1 LLLWGAI
8 LFLPFSSLVRAEALL
23 QIFNVSYTD
32 LTQKMPEL
40 AEAGYTSLWLPP
52 PTKGSGGLSVGYD
65 LWDPFDLGSK
75 NQRDS
80 ISTRY
85 GTEAE
90 LLQLMEVAH
99 RFGLRVYFDNIM
111 NHRAFDV
118 PGYNENTS
126 IETYPGMVPEDFHLR
141 KTEDGFYRK
150 WDNTRDWNS
159 AWQVQNL
166 GLADLIDI
174 AHETPNANFG
184 TTEGSTHPKL
194 SFIRDLARP
203 EQYDKDKNGNTAY
216 FGVLIDQARAELLA
230 GGTSNPT
237 ADQCKIKA
245 QEYLNLLANKAAFT
259 EDVGDYLIRAV
270 RYKMDRLKADGL
282 RLDAVKHVPD
292 YFFGQRSGADKDA
305 SNDGYLGGIQSQFN
319 RTRGFT
325 DANHRDSVFDEKR
338 PRDDAMVFGE
348 HLGQPPGY
356 GGYWDAGMRLVD
368 NDLRSKLNNTLGYPG
383 SEVTGL
389 GKSGAGG
396 FTSSLGVTHA
406 NSHDSDYAAQK
417 EWQHAFY
424 MTREGMGLI
433 YSDGYNQ
440 AETLGESGGAF
451 PRHANTKYLGQF
463 SDPRIPNI
471 LKLHNDFARGLQSSL
486 WGDLE
491 KEYDYV
497 AFERRDNRNPDG
509 STRSGNASDEITMVM
524 MMNDNTA
531 QGQMRGITTSF
542 PGNAYLYQYAEG
554 PNGSNMSGFY
564 KSASE
569 LNTVIV
575 PPGGYFLFSYRT
587 PEVST
592 LWPSAAITLYQNGS
606 EVPRITV
613 ARKDGRDGDASF
625 NPEGLTNRGYP
636 AGTSPVP
643 YTYQTTVPVVKAGQ
657 PFTIIAQA
665 DGSAQNILVKLD
677 GGVDLNGTG
686 LGSDPAKRDN
696 PPGLRTDTFLG
707 YEQPTFVDRQHP
719 EKFAAEDTTRC
730 QTGSP
735 GAETYSKIIGST
747 TTINN
752 GPINANVPENNE
764 SDNTALWVQHSPGA
778 DVGGVT
784 TPPKQLDESGA
795 DIVIWAKSNSVGGG
809 FKAFVYYT
817 LDGSFPEG
825 AGGIG
830 RGTTRVAELGF
841 KHNQITDDWWGS
853 VNIPK
858 PPVGTTFSYKIGFF
872 KNEDA
877 DGAPSWW
884 PGSESAVTYKKKM
897 LTTFRVADFNPA
909 TVQHFPHNDYARTP
923 TLGQSYENWPFAMQT
938 GLSEGFHVL
947 RARAFLKRDGQAP
960 LYNTFT
966 QTFYYDAETP
976 QGDLAFPTNNGD
988 TVGGSS
994 YEMVVRT
1001 DTTVQE
1007 VWYSISDS
1015 DNENDDTTTR
1025 MQNGNGAGFEPFVDA
1040 NADKVWNTGETFTDL
1055 NGNGI
1060 YDTTLNPTWAKATE
1074 VTPSPSVTSSQPR
1087 EWRFTYNNIPL
1098 TGAGTIKIR
1107 LLEASSSRN
1116 FTLDPTVAHVREITR
1131 EVLTRGKAQRLIIAF
1146 PTNDGDSVDDNYSMQ
1161 IYFPKSLSDISI
1173 SESQM
1178 IARFTFLAQGNAQLR
1193 TGWSIDYGNFGPG
1206 DAFHQLSIPLPN
1218 LYNSS
1223 VNLQEFRVIYK
1234 DPADLE
1240 TSENWLTSSRFV
1252 NVRPSNK
1259 PFIRITRPTEVGS
1272 DGKPTEII
1280 LPNLGGP
1287 EPFVD
1292 TNDNSVWDN
1301 GEAFTDKNG
1310 NKVWDG
1316 PDQLDY
1322 VVQVETSTGVSSAP
1336 TLTGITVSSPTAV
1349 VNGNI
1354 KTWSYTWSITAPGN
1368 YTLEAEALLLIGTTP
1383 TKTSGTARVIL
1394 RQVVDPS
1401 GLDDKDDDHDGLV
1414 NIDET
1419 NRKAL
1424 PTGNPETWENG
1435 DVHIYYATGKSLPTS
1450 PDSDG
1455 DGLPD
1460 GLELGWRTAGT
1471 NTDTTIDTNGDG
1483 FKNFIGDMDPPL
1495 YAVVDNYPEIPGVGS
1510 QSIGD
1515 NRTRQAAGSLTDP
1528 ANPDTDGDGL
1538 LDGVEDTNRN
1548 GWSDGDGKSLPL
1560 DATIAQYLTAR
1571 PEIGDWPNNIV
1582 DFWERNLWQETS
1594 ATKSDSDD
1602 DGLTDGYGEDK
1613 NLNGRTDLFLKDSDG
1628 STKLLLLNLDV
1639 DTELAVAGSAFRT
1652 GGATSRA
1659 INYVT
1664 LLAAYSTTVTGGSA
1678 QTDGWPKLL
1687 ITETDPQQGDTDGD
1701 GLPDG
1706 WEVNNGLDPLDN
1718 GIYNFATGTLGDPKS
1733 GAAGDPDTDLISNA
1747 DELSAGTHPNQPN
1760 SSGGVGPGE
1769 GTIRIG
1775 EFTDWTH
1782 QDLLALDEYNEG
1794 GSQGAD
1800 VYRTNTSDNSRDIVA
1815 FSFRDGGA
1823 TDGKLY
1829 FRVDLMDL
1837 APNAWQGE
1845 VDAYIVI
1852 DTGNPAVGE
1861 RAIPNEVDIA
1871 TDMRWEVVV
1880 AAYGQDLGAIFV
1892 DTNRSNNSTGQYEDP
1907 LGFGVVSRAFG
1918 SGQNRI
1924 AWSSRY
1930 DAVEISVDRQNLIDA
1945 GWGGNPET
1953 LNFQVFTTRPNTI
1966 GSGTGDLSGRNDI
1979 RDTISDDWVASD
1991 YSKDQDNIRLNGKL
2005 SSYFGRSSANDRNKS
2020 SKVMLLAHGN
2030 QAIQPAGSTQALLHD
2045 QAASN
2050 PAGYHRLLA
2059 THENYDAP
2067 LTLHVTPTLAS
2078 ALEWAKSSDSR
2089 TDGPVFNQRIRT
2101 GINQGWINL
2110 LGSTFSDHML
2120 KYFTFDF
2127 NQSNKALADRFLDT
2141 IYGGGLPTAS
2151 REIFWAPERV
2161 LDSSTLSQIDSM
2173 GYQYIFA
2180 DQMRHFV
2187 KWFGRPSALGTDG
2200 FRINQVGNVK
2210 IFPIHDFTSEYLDQ
2224 TLDEG
2229 SSLPVRQLLS
2239 RRSRSNTQDQVVVL
2253 YRDLNDF
2260 SSSTRATSYD
2270 ANIRWLASRP
2280 WIRVVTAGQIA
2291 NGQIS
2296 HLKNGS
2302 LTNTWGT
2309 VIRTNTS
2316 LTTVAKDWVD
2326 HASGENYD
2334 NWYQGGNNRP
2344 GLATQ
2349 KFGTSTD
2356 FGRVDSP
2363 GTLAGDAWSAAQTV
2377 VASTQP
2383 SLRTVADSVLHG
2395 SMFLTA
2401 FHTTSNNDLSTFS
2414 TGEYIA
2420 PDSGVGQAL
2429 APFAR
2434 HSQSQARY
2442 AKLYERVNTW
2452 ALEADET
2459 TLGSEAADVDL
2470 DGANEYLLF
2479 NSRLFGVFE
2488 TKGGRLTAAWMR
2500 NPTSGKV
2507 WQVAGNFAAYSNTD
2521 TEDEGSDNA
2530 TAYRTSGFKDWWLRS
2545 TGGSDRHSV
2554 NSNYQTQATEI
2565 GKGWRFSNQND
2576 VTKTITLAS
2585 ANAKAFTAE
2594 YQLSS
2599 LNKAYIRF
2607 GLSPN
2612 LEDLLLRGQAG
2623 LESEIVS
2630 SDKRRVSV
2638 KNTSGS
2644 EVVRAFV
2651 EVSAS
2656 AVINDT
2662 ASDLI
2667 VPGTTLLRRNQ
2678 AQTHQVEVELN
2689 GSSTTHVI
2697 TFGFDDGVDT
2707 PNPDSDADNLLDS
2720 WETSNFGN
2728 LNQNASGD
2736 PDGDGVGNL
2745 LEMKL
2750 GSNPNS
2756 SASTGLPTPSVSS
2769 LTSTGFTITF
2779 DTVSG
2784 LNYQVVGTENLAET
2798 SWPNIGSSIPG
2809 DGTQKWVTD
2818 PLTNAPSSKFYKV
2831 QISSP

>member
-1 LLLWGAI
+1 MKFCNSKTCRGLLLLGAL
-8 LFLPFSSLVRAEALL
+8 LFSPLSSPVRGEALL
-23 QIFNVSYTD
+23 QLFNVSYVE
-32 LTQKMPEL
+32 LIQKMPEL

-75 NQRDS
+75 DQRNS
-80 ISTRY
+80 VRTRY
-85 GTEAE
+85 GTETE
-90 LLQLMEVAH
+90 LLEMMEVAH
-99 RFGLRVYFDNIM
+99 RFGIRVYFDNIM

-118 PGYNENTS
+118 PGYNENTP
-126 IETYPGMVPEDFHLR
+126 IDTYPGMVPEDFHLR

-150 WDNTRDWNS
+150 WDNCRDWGS

-166 GLADLIDI
+166 GLSDLIDI
-174 AHETPNANFG
+174 AHETPNANHG
-184 TTEGSTHPKL
+184 TSEGSTHPKL

-203 EQYDKDKNGNTAY
+203 EQYDKDKDGNEAY
-216 FGVLIDQARAELLA
+216 FGVLIDQARAEL
-230 GGTSNPT
+230 GTSASSAQLT
-237 ADQCKIKA
+237 AKA
-245 QEYLNLLANKAAFT
+245 QEYINARKEAFT
-259 EDVGDYLIRAV
+259 EDVGAYLIRAA
-270 RYKMDRLKADGL
+270 RWLMDRTKADGL

-292 YFFGQRSGADKDA
+292 YFFGQQSGANKDS
-305 SNDGYLGGIQSQFN
+305 SNAGYLGGIQSQFN
-319 RTRGFT
+319 RTRGFSDT
-325 DANHRDSVFDEKR
+325 NHRDSVFDEKR
-338 PRDDAMVFGE
+338 PRDDAMLFGE

-368 NDLRSKLNNTLGYPG
+368 NDLRSKLNGVLGNP
-383 SEVTGL
+383 SAGL
-389 GKSGAGG
+389 QGLDAPGAGG
-396 FTSSLGVTHA
+396 FATNLGVTHA

-417 EWQHAFY
+417 EWQHAYY

-433 YSDGYNQ
+433 YSDGYNK

-451 PRHANTKYLGQF
+451 PRHANTQYLGQF
-463 SDPRIPNI
+463 GDPRIPNI
-471 LKLHNDFARGLQSSL
+471 LKIHNDFARGLQQGR
-486 WGDLE
+486 WADGDYL
-491 KEYDYV
+491 
-497 AFERRDNRNPDG
+497 AFERRDNVRPDG
-509 STRSGNASDEITMVM
+509 SVRTTGGSAGEEITMVV

-531 QGQMRGITTSF
+531 SGQARSF
-542 PGNAYLYQYAEG
+542 SHSFGPGAYLHQYARG
-554 PNGSNMSGFY
+554 PGMVGFETYASNLPSI
-564 KSASE
+564 
-569 LNTVIV
+569 IV
-575 PPGGYFLFSYRT
+575 PPGGYFVFGWRT
-587 PEVST
+587 PELSN
-592 LWPSAAITLYQNGS
+592 LWPTAAITLYQNGS

-613 ARKDGRDGDASF
+613 TRKDGRDGDASF
-625 NPEGLTNRGYP
+625 NPDGLPNRGYP
-636 AGTSPVP
+636 AGTTPVP

-657 PFTIIAQA
+657 PFTILARA
-665 DGSAQNILVKLD
+665 DGSAEKMWVKLD

-686 LGSDPAKRDN
+686 DSRDSTGKRDF
-696 PPGLRTDTFLG
+696 PPGYFTDIYLG
-707 YEQPTFVDRQHP
+707 YEQPFTTERQYP
-719 EKFAAEDTTRC
+719 EKFAAVLTSRC
-730 QTGSP
+730 QIGSL
-735 GAETYSKIIGST
+735 GAETYTKTIGGVLFSMDGPT
-747 TTINN
+747 DANN
-752 GPINANVPENNE
+752 YGNENGNQA
-764 SDNTALWVQHSPGA
+764 SWVYHDPNNT
-778 DVGGVT
+778 VGGPNGTAGVGA
-784 TPPKQLDESGA
+784 KQFDDSGSE
-795 DIVIWAKSNSVGGG
+795 IVIWAKSNSVGDG

-825 AGGIG
+825 AGGIA
-830 RGTTRVAELGF
+830 RGTTQVAELNYR
-841 KHNQITDDWWGS
+841 HNQDTDDWWAS
-853 VNIPK
+853 ANIPK
-858 PPVGTTFSYKIGFF
+858 PASGTSLSYKIGFY
-872 KNEDA
+872 KT
-877 DGAPSWW
+877 GASSQWPSG
-884 PGSESAVTYKKKM
+884 PTELALKRKM
-897 LTTFRVADFNPA
+897 LTSCSFNINPTNVQHHVHNDFNSL
-909 TVQHFPHNDYARTP
+909 T
-923 TLGQSYENWPFAMQT
+923 T
-938 GLSEGFHVL
+938 GLREGFHIL
-947 RARAFLKRDGQAP
+947 RARAFLNRDINVAAP

-976 QGDLAFPTNNGD
+976 QGVLAFPTNDGD

-1007 VWYSISDS
+1007 VWYSITDS
-1015 DNENDDTTTR
+1015 DTANDDNTTKQ
-1025 MQNGNGAGFEPFVDA
+1025 QNGNGVGFEPFVDA
-1040 NADKVWNTGETFTDL
+1040 NANKTWDVGETFTDL
-1055 NGNGI
+1055 NGNGT
-1060 YDTTLNPTWAKATE
+1060 YSASLNPTWAKATE
-1074 VTPSPSVTSSQPR
+1074 VTPSRSITNPQPK
-1087 EWRFTYNNIPL
+1087 EWRFTYNNIPPS
-1098 TGAGTIKIR
+1098 GAGTVKIR

-1116 FTLDPTVAHVREITR
+1116 FTLDPTTAHVREITR
-1131 EVLTRGKAQRLIIAF
+1131 VVETRGNAQRLIIAF
-1146 PTNDGDSVDDNYSMQ
+1146 PTNDGDTVDDNYTMQ
-1161 IYFPKSLSDISI
+1161 VWFPKALSNPSI
-1173 SESQM
+1173 TPEQM
-1178 IARFTFLAQGNAQLR
+1178 IARFTFLAQGTAQSR
-1193 TGWSIDYGNFGPG
+1193 TGWSVNYGDFGPG
-1206 DAFHQLSIPLPN
+1206 NAFHQLSIPLPN

-1223 VNLQEFRVIYK
+1223 INLQEFRVIYK

-1280 LPNLGGP
+1280 LP
-1287 EPFVD
+1287 
-1292 TNDNSVWDN
+1292 
-1301 GEAFTDKNG
+1301 
-1310 NKVWDG
+1310 DG
-1316 PDQLDY
+1316 PGADALTY
-1322 VVQVETSTGVSSAP
+1322 EVQVETSTGVTSAP
-1336 TLTGITVSSPTAV
+1336 TLTGINVSSPTSV

-1368 YTLEAEALLLIGTTP
+1368 YTLEAEALLSGTTP
-1383 TKTSGTARVIL
+1383 TKTSGTARVLL

-1401 GLDDKDDDHDGLV
+1401 GFDDKDDDHDGLV

-1419 NRKAL
+1419 NRKPL
-1424 PTGNPETWENG
+1424 PTGNAETWKNG

-1460 GLELGWRTAGT
+1460 GLEVGWRTAGT
-1471 NTDTTIDTNGDG
+1471 NTDTTVDTNGDG

-1495 YAVVDNYPEIPGVGS
+1495 YAVVENHPAVPGVGS
-1510 QSIGD
+1510 QSNGD
-1515 NRTRQAAGSLTDP
+1515 DRSRQASGSVTNP
-1528 ANPDTDGDGL
+1528 TNPDTDGDGI
-1538 LDGVEDTNRN
+1538 LDGVEDANRN
-1548 GWSDGDGKSLPL
+1548 GWTDGDGLPL
-1560 DATIAQYLTAR
+1560 PLTATIAQYIAAR
-1571 PEIGDWPNNIV
+1571 PNAGDWPNNII
-1582 DFWERNLWQETS
+1582 DSFETWQETS
-1594 ATKSDSDD
+1594 PTKSDSDG

-1613 NLNGRTDLFLKDSDG
+1613 NLNGKTDLELLYADG
-1628 STKLLLLNLDV
+1628 TTKLLLLELETNLLDSE
-1639 DTELAVAGSAFRT
+1639 TGETLAIAGSDYRLGDATTRSINYASLLGVKST
-1652 GGATSRA
+1652 NQPNVIVGGAYRIDGDGTR
-1659 INYVT
+1659 
-1664 LLAAYSTTVTGGSA
+1664 
-1678 QTDGWPKLL
+1678 QTNGWPKLL

-1706 WEVNNGLDPLDN
+1706 WEVENNLNPLDN
-1718 GIYNFATGTLGDPKS
+1718 GIYNFATGTLGDPKN
-1733 GAAGDPDTDLISNA
+1733 GAAGDPDNDQISNA
-1747 DELSAGTHPNQPN
+1747 DELSAGTDPDQPN
-1760 SSGGVGPGE
+1760 SGAGVGPGE

-1815 FSFRDGGA
+1815 FSFRDGGS

-1829 FRVDLMDL
+1829 FRVDFMDL

-1907 LGFGVVSRAFG
+1907 LAFGVVSRAFG

-1979 RDTISDDWVASD
+1979 RDTISDDWIASD

-2020 SKVMLLAHGN
+2020 SKVILLAHGN

-2045 QAASN
+2045 KATSN

-2078 ALEWAKSSDSR
+2078 ALEWAKSSDPR

-2120 KYFTFDF
+2120 KYFTLAF
-2127 NQSNKALADRFLDT
+2127 NQSNKALADRFLDS
-2141 IYGGGLPTAS
+2141 IYTTTAS

-2187 KWFGRPSALGTDG
+2187 KWFGRSSALGTDG
-2200 FRINQVGNVK
+2200 FRINQVGNLK

-2239 RRSRSNTQDQVVVL
+2239 RRARSGIQDQVVVL
-2253 YRDLNDF
+2253 WRDLNDF
-2260 SSSTRATSYD
+2260 ATDARSDSYD
-2270 ANIRWLASRP
+2270 ANVRWLASRP

-2309 VIRTNTS
+2309 VIRSNTS
-2316 LTTVAKDWVD
+2316 LATVAKDWVD
-2326 HASGENYD
+2326 HATGENYD
-2334 NWYQGGNNRP
+2334 NWYLGGNNRP
-2344 GLATQ
+2344 GLASQ
-2349 KFGTSTD
+2349 RFGTSTD
-2356 FGRVDSP
+2356 FGQVGTP
-2363 GTLAGDAWSAAQTV
+2363 GTLAGDAWSAAQTINPV
-2377 VASTQP
+2377 TQP

-2401 FHTTSNNDLSTFS
+2401 FHTTSNNDLSKFS
-2414 TGEYIA
+2414 TGAYIV

-2452 ALEADET
+2452 ASIANGT

-2488 TKGGRLTAAWMR
+2488 TKGGRMTAAWMR
-2500 NPTSGKV
+2500 NPTTGKV

-2554 NSNYQTQATEI
+2554 NTDYQSQATEI

-2576 VTKTITLAS
+2576 VTKIITLAS
-2585 ANAKAFTAE
+2585 ANANAFTAE

-2644 EVVRAFV
+2644 EVVRAFI

-2662 ASDLI
+2662 ASDLA
-2667 VPGTTLLRRNQ
+2667 VVGTSVLRRNQ

-2697 TFGFDDGVDT
+2697 TFGFDDGIDT
-2707 PNPDSDADNLLDS
+2707 PNPDSDADGLLDS
-2720 WETSNFGN
+2720 WENSNFGN
-2728 LNQNASGD
+2728 LNQTASGD
-2736 PDGDGVGNL
+2736 FDNDGVGNL
-2745 LEMKL
+2745 IEMKL

-2756 SASTGLPTPSVSS
+2756 SASNGLPVLSVSG
-2769 LTSTGFTITF
+2769 LTPAGFTITF
-2779 DTVSG
+2779 PTVTG
-2784 LNYQVVGTENLAET
+2784 LNYQVVGTENLAGPN
-2798 SWPNIGSSIPG
+2798 WPNIGNSITG
-2809 DGTQKWVTD
+2809 DGQPKSVTD
-2818 PLTNAPSSKFYKV
+2818 SSATNSPRKFYRIN
-2831 QISSP
+2831 ISPSP

>member
-1 LLLWGAI
+1 MKFCNSKTCRGLLLFGA
-8 LFLPFSSLVRAEALL
+8 LLFSSFSPNVHAEALL
-23 QIFNVSYTD
+23 QLFNVSYVD
-32 LTQKMPEL
+32 LIQKMPEL

-52 PTKGSGGLSVGYD
+52 PTKGSGGGSVGYD

-75 NQRDS
+75 DQKGSVR
-80 ISTRY
+80 TRY

-90 LLQLMEVAH
+90 LLQMMEVAH
-99 RFGLRVYFDNIM
+99 RFGIRVYFDNIM

-118 PGYNENTS
+118 PGYNENTP
-126 IETYPGMVPEDFHLR
+126 IDTYPGMVPEDFHLK

-150 WDNTRDWNS
+150 WDNCRDWGS

-174 AHETPNANFG
+174 AHETPNANHG
-184 TTEGSTHPKL
+184 TSEGSTHPKL

-203 EQYDKDKNGNTAY
+203 EQYDKDKDGNTAY
-216 FGVLIDQARAELLA
+216 FGVLIDQARLELGMSA
-230 GGTSNPT
+230 TST
-237 ADQCKIKA
+237 QLTSKA
-245 QEYLNLLANKAAFT
+245 QDYINSNKAAFI
-259 EDVGDYLIRAV
+259 EDVGAYLIRAA
-270 RYKMDRLKADGL
+270 RWKIDRTKADGL

-292 YFFGQRSGADKDA
+292 YFFGQQSGANKDSSDA
-305 SNDGYLGGIQSQFN
+305 GYLGGIQWQFN

-325 DANHRDSVFDEKR
+325 DTNQRNSVFEDKV
-338 PRDDAMVFGE
+338 PRDDAMLFGE

-368 NDLRSKLNNTLGYPG
+368 NDLRSKLNGTLGNSG
-383 SEVTGL
+383 ASLSGL
-389 GKSGAGG
+389 DSSGAGG
-396 FTSSLGVTHA
+396 FAQGLGVTHA

-433 YSDGYNQ
+433 YSDGYNK

-451 PRHANTKYLGQF
+451 PRHANTQYLGQF

-471 LKLHNDFARGLQSSL
+471 LKIHNNFARGIQQGR
-486 WGDLE
+486 WADGDYL
-491 KEYDYV
+491 

-509 STRSGNASDEITMVM
+509 STRSGSAVDEITMVM

-531 QGQMRGITTSF
+531 QGQARGITTSL
-542 PGNAYLYQYAEG
+542 PSGAYLYQYAEG
-554 PNGSNMSGFY
+554 PNGSNLVGFY
-564 KSASE
+564 KYASE
-569 LNTVIV
+569 LNTVTV

-587 PEVST
+587 PELST
-592 LWPSAAITLYQNGS
+592 LWPNAPITLYQNGF

-613 ARKDGRDGDASF
+613 TRKDGRDGDASF
-625 NPEGLTNRGYP
+625 NPEGLSNRGYP
-636 AGTSPVP
+636 NGTTPVP
-643 YTYQTTVPVVKAGQ
+643 YTYQTSVPVVKAGQ
-657 PFTIIAQA
+657 PLTILARA
-665 DGSAQNILVKLD
+665 DGSAENILVKLD

-686 LGSDPAKRDN
+686 LGNDPAKRDN
-696 PPGLRTDTFLG
+696 PPGLRTDTYLG

-719 EKFAAEDTTRC
+719 EKFAAKETTRC
-730 QTGSP
+730 QIGSF
-735 GAETYSKIIGST
+735 GAETYSKIIGGAVS
-747 TTINN
+747 INN
-752 GPINANVPENNE
+752 GPLAANDYGTE
-764 SDNTALWVQHSPGA
+764 SGNQASWVYHDPVG
-778 DVGGVT
+778 DVGGVA
-784 TPPKQLDESGA
+784 TPPKQFDDLGSN
-795 DIVIWAKSNSVGGG
+795 IVIWAKSNSVGGG

-830 RGTTRVAELGF
+830 RGTTQVAELNYR
-841 KHNQITDDWWGS
+841 HNQDTNDWWAS
-853 VNIPK
+853 ANLPK
-858 PPVGTTFSYKIGFF
+858 PIAGTTFSYKIGFF
-872 KNEDA
+872 KNEGA
-877 DGAPSWW
+877 GAPSWF
-884 PGSESAVTYKKKM
+884 PNGPISVAYKKKM
-897 LTTFRVADFNPA
+897 LSTYRVADFNPS

-923 TLGQSYENWPFAMQT
+923 TLGQPYENWPFAMQT

-947 RARAFLKRDGQAP
+947 RARTFLNRAANQAP

-976 QGDLAFPTNNGD
+976 QGVLAFPTNDGD
-988 TVGGSS
+988 TVSGSS

-1025 MQNGNGAGFEPFVDA
+1025 TQNGNGAGFEPFVDA
-1040 NADKVWNTGETFTDL
+1040 NADKAWNTGETFTDL

-1098 TGAGTIKIR
+1098 TGAGAIKIR

-1116 FTLDPTVAHVREITR
+1116 FTLDPTAAHVREITR
-1131 EVLTRGKAQRLIIAF
+1131 AVETRGNAQRLIIGF
-1146 PTNDGDSVDDNYSMQ
+1146 PTNDGDTVDDNYTMQ
-1161 IYFPKSLSDISI
+1161 VYFPQTLSNTSI
-1173 SESQM
+1173 TPEQM

-1193 TGWSIDYGNFGPG
+1193 TGWSINYGNFGPG
-1206 DAFHQLSIPLPN
+1206 NAFHQLSIPLPN

-1234 DPADLE
+1234 DPADLN
-1240 TSENWLTSSRFV
+1240 TPDKWLTSSRFV

-1280 LPNLGGP
+1280 LP
-1287 EPFVD
+1287 
-1292 TNDNSVWDN
+1292 
-1301 GEAFTDKNG
+1301 
-1310 NKVWDG
+1310 DG
-1316 PDQLDY
+1316 PGADALTYQ
-1322 VVQVETSTGVSSAP
+1322 VQVETSTGVSSAP
-1336 TLTGITVSSPTAV
+1336 TLTGITVSSPSSV
-1349 VNGNI
+1349 INGNI
-1354 KTWSYTWSITAPGN
+1354 KTWTYTWSITAPGN
-1368 YTLEAEALLLIGTTP
+1368 YTLEAEALLSGTTP
-1383 TKTSGTARVIL
+1383 TKTSGTARVLL

-1419 NRKAL
+1419 NRKPL
-1424 PTGNPETWENG
+1424 PTENPETWENG

-1460 GLELGWRTAGT
+1460 GLEVGWRTAGT
-1471 NTDTTIDTNGDG
+1471 NTDTSTDTNGDG

-1495 YAVVDNYPEIPGVGS
+1495 YAVVENNPAVPSVGS
-1510 QSIGD
+1510 QSAGD
-1515 NRTRQAAGSLTDP
+1515 DRSRQAAGSVTDP
-1528 ANPDTDGDGL
+1528 TNSDTDGDGL
-1538 LDGVEDTNRN
+1538 PDGVEDADFN
-1548 GWSDGDGKSLPL
+1548 GWTDGDGKSLPL
-1560 DATIAQYLTAR
+1560 AATISQYSTAR
-1571 PEIGDWPNNIV
+1571 PNTGDWPNNIV
-1582 DFWERNLWQETS
+1582 DSWERNLWQETS
-1594 ATKSDSDD
+1594 ATKADCDD

-1613 NLNGRTDLFLKDSDG
+1613 NLNGRTDLLLKYADG
-1628 STKLLLLNLDV
+1628 STKLLLLDLDS
-1639 DTELAVAGSAFRT
+1639 DTSLAIAGSAFRT

-1664 LLAAYSTTVTGGSA
+1664 LFAAYSTTGTGSA
-1678 QTDGWPKLL
+1678 QPDGWPKLL

-1706 WEVNNGLDPLDN
+1706 WEVEKNLNPLDN
-1718 GIYNFATGTLGDPKS
+1718 GIYNFATGTLGDPKN
-1733 GAAGDPDTDLISNA
+1733 GAAGDPDNDQISNA

-1760 SSGGVGPGE
+1760 SGGGVGPGE

-1907 LGFGVVSRAFG
+1907 LAFGVVSRAFG

-1979 RDTISDDWVASD
+1979 RDTISDDWIASD

-2030 QAIQPAGSTQALLHD
+2030 QAIQPAGSIQALIHD
-2045 QAASN
+2045 KAASN

-2059 THENYDAP
+2059 THENYNAP
-2067 LTLHVTPTLAS
+2067 LTLHITPTLAS
-2078 ALEWAKSSDSR
+2078 ALEWAKSSDRNDLRS
-2089 TDGPVFNQRIRT
+2089 DGPKYNERIRT
-2101 GINQGWINL
+2101 GISLGRINL

-2120 KYFTFDF
+2120 KYFTPAF
-2127 NQSNKALADRFLDT
+2127 NQSNKALADRFLNS
-2141 IYGGGLPTAS
+2141 IYNTTAS
-2151 REIFWAPERV
+2151 SQIFWAPERV
-2161 LDSSTLSQIDSM
+2161 LDSSTLSQIESM
-2173 GYQYIFA
+2173 GYQYVFA

-2187 KWFGRPSALGTDG
+2187 KWFGRSSALGDSG

-2229 SSLPVRQLLS
+2229 SSLAVRQLLS

-2253 YRDLNDF
+2253 SRDLNDF
-2260 SSSTRATSYD
+2260 SSPTRATSYD
-2270 ANIRWLASRP
+2270 ANVRWLASRP

-2291 NGQIS
+2291 NGQIQY
-2296 HLKNGS
+2296 LNNGS
-2302 LTNTWGT
+2302 LANTWGT
-2309 VIRTNTS
+2309 VTRANTT
-2316 LTTVAKDWVD
+2316 LGTVAKDWVD
-2326 HASGENYD
+2326 HATGENYD

-2344 GLATQ
+2344 GLASQ
-2349 KFGTSTD
+2349 RFGTSTD

-2401 FHTTSNNDLSTFS
+2401 FHTTSNNDLSKYS

-2420 PDSGVGQAL
+2420 KDSGVGQAL
-2429 APFAR
+2429 APFAL
-2434 HSQSQARY
+2434 HSQSQVRY

-2452 ALEADET
+2452 ALQAGGT

-2470 DGANEYLLF
+2470 DGVNEYLLY

-2488 TKGGRLTAAWMR
+2488 TKGGRMTAAWMR
-2500 NPTSGKV
+2500 NPTTGKV

-2530 TAYRTSGFKDWWLRS
+2530 TAYRTSGFKDWWLRPT
-2545 TGGSDRHSV
+2545 TGTGDRNSV
-2554 NSNYQTQATEI
+2554 NADYTSEAVVNST
-2565 GKGWRFSNQND
+2565 GWRFSNQND
-2576 VTKTITLAS
+2576 VTKIITLGS

-2662 ASDLI
+2662 ASDLA
-2667 VPGTTLLRRNQ
+2667 VAGTTVLRRNQ

-2689 GSSTTHVI
+2689 GSSTTHII
-2697 TFGFDDGVDT
+2697 TLGFDDGIDT
-2707 PNPDSDADNLLDS
+2707 PNPDSDADGLLDS
-2720 WETSNFGN
+2720 WEISNFGN
-2728 LNQNASGD
+2728 LDQTASGD

-2745 LEMKL
+2745 IEMKL

-2756 SASTGLPTPSVSS
+2756 SASNGLPVPSVSG
-2769 LTSTGFTITF
+2769 LTPAGFTITF
-2779 DTVSG
+2779 PTVTG
-2784 LNYQVVGTENLAET
+2784 LNYQVVGTENLAGP
-2798 SWPNIGSSIPG
+2798 SWPNIGNSITG
-2809 DGTQKWVTD
+2809 DGQPQSVTD
-2818 PLTNAPSSKFYKV
+2818 SSATNSPRKFYKV
-2831 QISSP
+2831 KISAP

>member
-1 LLLWGAI
+1 MKFCNSKTCRGLLLFGAL
-8 LFLPFSSLVRAEALL
+8 LFPFFSSNVRAEALL
-23 QIFNVSYTD
+23 QLFNVSYVD
-32 LTQKMPEL
+32 LIQKMPEL

-75 NQRDS
+75 DQRNS
-80 ISTRY
+80 VRTRY

-90 LLQLMEVAH
+90 LLQMMEVAH
-99 RFGLRVYFDNIM
+99 RFGIRVYFDNIM

-118 PGYNENTS
+118 PGYNENTP
-126 IETYPGMVPEDFHLR
+126 IDTYPGMVPEDFHLR

-150 WDNTRDWNS
+150 WDNCRDWGS

-166 GLADLIDI
+166 GLSDLIDI

-184 TTEGSTHPKL
+184 TSEGSTHPKL

-203 EQYDKDKNGNTAY
+203 EQYDKDKDGNTAY
-216 FGVLIDQARAELLA
+216 FGVLIDQARSELGNSA
-230 GGTSNPT
+230 TSAQLT
-237 ADQCKIKA
+237 AKA
-245 QEYLNLLANKAAFT
+245 QEYINARKEAFT
-259 EDVGDYLIRAV
+259 EDAGAYLIRAA
-270 RYKMDRLKADGL
+270 RWLMDRTKADGL

-292 YFFGQRSGADKDA
+292 YFFGQQSGANKDS
-305 SNDGYLGGIQSQFN
+305 SNAGYLGGIQSQFN
-319 RTRGFT
+319 RTRGFSDT
-325 DANHRDSVFDEKR
+325 NHRDSVFDEKR
-338 PRDDAMVFGE
+338 PRDDAMLFGE

-368 NDLRSKLNNTLGYPG
+368 NDLRSKLNGVLGNP
-383 SEVTGL
+383 SAGL
-389 GKSGAGG
+389 QGLDSPGAGG
-396 FTSSLGVTHA
+396 FATSLGVTHA

-417 EWQHAFY
+417 EWQHAYY

-433 YSDGYNQ
+433 YSDGYNK

-451 PRHANTKYLGQF
+451 PRHANTQYLGQF
-463 SDPRIPNI
+463 GDPRIPNI
-471 LKLHNDFARGLQSSL
+471 LKIHNNFARGIQQGR
-486 WGDLE
+486 WADGDYL
-491 KEYDYV
+491 

-531 QGQMRGITTSF
+531 QGQARGITTSF
-542 PGNAYLYQYAEG
+542 PSNAYLYQYAEG
-554 PNGSNMSGFY
+554 PNGSNMTGFY

-587 PEVST
+587 PELST
-592 LWPSAAITLYQNGS
+592 LWPNAAITLYQNGS

-613 ARKDGRDGDASF
+613 TRKDGRDGDASF
-625 NPEGLTNRGYP
+625 NPEGLSNRGYP
-636 AGTSPVP
+636 AGTTPVP

-657 PFTIIAQA
+657 PFTILARA
-665 DGSAQNILVKLD
+665 DGSAENILVKLD

-686 LGSDPAKRDN
+686 LSSDPAKRDN
-696 PPGLRTDTFLG
+696 PPDLRTDVFLG

-719 EKFAAEDTTRC
+719 EKFGAKDTIRC
-730 QTGSP
+730 QIGSP
-735 GAETYSKIIGST
+735 GAETYSIIIGGAVS
-747 TTINN
+747 INN
-752 GPINANVPENNE
+752 GPAAANDYGTDSGNQASWVYHDPT
-764 SDNTALWVQHSPGA
+764 DN
-778 DVGGVT
+778 VGGVA
-784 TPPKQLDESGA
+784 TPPKQFDDSGSGV
-795 DIVIWAKSNSVGGG
+795 VIWAKSNSVGGG

-817 LDGSFPEG
+817 LDGTFPEG
-825 AGGIG
+825 AGGVG
-830 RGTTRVAELGF
+830 RGTTQVAELIYR
-841 KHNQITDDWWGS
+841 HSQDTTDWWAS
-853 VNIPK
+853 ASIPK
-858 PPVGTTFSYKIGFF
+858 PADTTTLSYKIGFF
-872 KNEDA
+872 KNEGA
-877 DGAPSWW
+877 GAPSWF
-884 PGSESAVTYKKKM
+884 PSGPISAAYKKKM
-897 LTTFRVADFNPA
+897 LTTFRVADFNPS
-909 TVQHFPHNDYARTP
+909 TVEHFPHNDYARTS
-923 TLGQSYENWPFAMQT
+923 TLDQSYANWPFAMQT
-938 GLSEGFHVL
+938 GLSEGFHVI
-947 RARAFLKRDGQAP
+947 RARAFLNRGANQAP

-976 QGDLAFPTNNGD
+976 QGVLAFPTNNGD

-1015 DNENDDTTTR
+1015 DTANDDTTTKQ
-1025 MQNGNGAGFEPFVDA
+1025 QNGNGVGFEPFVDA
-1040 NADKVWNTGETFTDL
+1040 NANKTWDLGETFTDL
-1055 NGNGI
+1055 NGNGT
-1060 YDTTLNPTWAKATE
+1060 YNATLNPTWAKATE
-1074 VTPSPSVTSSQPR
+1074 VTPSLFITNPQPK
-1087 EWRFTYNNIPL
+1087 EWRFAYNNIPL
-1098 TGAGTIKIR
+1098 TGAGTVKIR

-1116 FTLDPTVAHVREITR
+1116 FSLDPTTAHVREITR
-1131 EVLTRGKAQRLIIAF
+1131 DVQTRGNAQRLIIGF
-1146 PTNDGDSVDDNYSMQ
+1146 PTNDGDAVDDNYTMQ
-1161 IYFPKSLSDISI
+1161 VWFPKSLSNPSI
-1173 SESQM
+1173 TPEQM
-1178 IARFTFLAQGNAQLR
+1178 ISRFTFLAQGTAQSR
-1193 TGWSIDYGNFGPG
+1193 TGWSINYGDFGPG
-1206 DAFHQLSIPLPN
+1206 NAFHQLSIPLPN

-1234 DPADLE
+1234 DPADLN
-1240 TSENWLTSSRFV
+1240 SSDNWLTSSRFV
-1252 NVRPSNK
+1252 NIRPSNK

-1280 LPNLGGP
+1280 LP
-1287 EPFVD
+1287 
-1292 TNDNSVWDN
+1292 
-1301 GEAFTDKNG
+1301 
-1310 NKVWDG
+1310 DG
-1316 PDQLDY
+1316 PGADSLTY
-1322 VVQVETSTGVSSAP
+1322 EIQVETSTGVSSAP
-1336 TLTGITVSSPTAV
+1336 TLTGITASSPTSV

-1354 KTWSYTWSITAPGN
+1354 KTWTYSWSITAPGN
-1368 YTLEAEALLLIGTTP
+1368 YTLQAEALLSGTTP
-1383 TKTSGTARVIL
+1383 TKTSGTARVLL

-1419 NRKAL
+1419 NRKPL
-1424 PTGNPETWENG
+1424 PTGNPETWKNS

-1471 NTDTTIDTNGDG
+1471 NTGTTTDTNEDG
-1483 FKNFIGDMDPPL
+1483 YPNFIGDMDPPL
-1495 YAVVDNYPEIPGVGS
+1495 YAVVENNPAVPGVGS
-1510 QSIGD
+1510 QSNGD
-1515 NRTRQAAGSLTDP
+1515 DRSRQAAGSVTDP
-1528 ANPDTDGDGL
+1528 TNSDTDGDGI
-1538 LDGVEDTNRN
+1538 LDGVEDANRN
-1548 GWSDGDGKSLPL
+1548 GWTDGDGKSLPL
-1560 DATIAQYLTAR
+1560 TATISQYSTSRAN
-1571 PEIGDWPNNIV
+1571 IGDWPNNVV
-1582 DFWERNLWQETS
+1582 DSWERNLWQETS
-1594 ATKSDSDD
+1594 ATKADCDA

-1613 NLNGRTDLFLKDSDG
+1613 NLNGRTDLLLKSADG
-1628 STKLLLLNLDV
+1628 STKLLLLDLDS
-1639 DTELAVAGSAFRT
+1639 DTPLAIAGSAFRT

-1664 LLAAYSTTVTGGSA
+1664 LLAAYSTTGTGSA

-1706 WEVNNGLDPLDN
+1706 WEVEKNLNPLDN
-1718 GIYNFATGTLGDPKS
+1718 GIYNFATGTLGDPKN
-1733 GAAGDPDTDLISNA
+1733 GAAGDPDNDQISNA

-1760 SSGGVGPGE
+1760 SGVGVGQGE
-1769 GTIRIG
+1769 GAINIG
-1775 EFTDWTH
+1775 TFTDWTSN
-1782 QDLLALDEYNEG
+1782 DLLALDEYNEG
-1794 GSQGAD
+1794 GSQAAD
-1800 VYRTNTSDNSRDIVA
+1800 VYRTNASDNSRDIVA
-1815 FSFRDGGA
+1815 FSFRDGGVA
-1823 TDGKLY
+1823 DGKLY

-1837 APNAWQGE
+1837 SPNAWQGE

-1852 DTGNPAVGE
+1852 DTGNPGVGE
-1861 RAIPNEVDIA
+1861 RAIPNDVDIA

-1880 AAYGQDLGAIFV
+1880 AAYGQDLGSIFV

-1930 DAVEISVDRQNLIDA
+1930 DAVEISVDRQHLLDA

-1979 RDTISDDWVASD
+1979 RDTISDDWITSD
-1991 YSKDQDNIRLNGKL
+1991 YSKDQDNIRLNAKL

-2020 SKVMLLAHGN
+2020 SKVILLAHGN
-2030 QAIQPAGSTQALLHD
+2030 QALQPAGSTQALLHD
-2045 QAASN
+2045 KAASN

-2067 LTLHVTPTLAS
+2067 LTLHITPTLAS
-2078 ALEWAKSSDSR
+2078 ALEWAKSSDPR
-2089 TDGPVFNQRIRT
+2089 TDGPAYNQRIRT

-2120 KYFTFDF
+2120 KYFTPAF
-2127 NQSNKALADRFLDT
+2127 NQSNKALADRFLDS
-2141 IYGGGLPTAS
+2141 IYTTTAS
-2151 REIFWAPERV
+2151 REIFWTPERV
-2161 LDSSTLSQIDSM
+2161 LDSSTLSQIESM
-2173 GYQYIFA
+2173 GYQYVFA

-2187 KWFGRPSALGTDG
+2187 KWFGRSSALGTDG

-2229 SSLPVRQLLS
+2229 SSLAVRQLLS

-2253 YRDLNDF
+2253 CRDLNDF
-2260 SSSTRATSYD
+2260 SSPTRATSYD
-2270 ANIRWLASRP
+2270 ENVRWLASRP

-2291 NGQIS
+2291 NGQIQY
-2296 HLKNGS
+2296 LNNGS
-2302 LTNTWGT
+2302 LANTWGT
-2309 VIRTNTS
+2309 VTRANTT
-2316 LTTVAKDWVD
+2316 LGTVAKDWVD
-2326 HASGENYD
+2326 HATGENYD

-2344 GLATQ
+2344 GLASQ

-2356 FGRVDSP
+2356 FGRVGTP

-2377 VASTQP
+2377 NPVTQP
-2383 SLRTVADSVLHG
+2383 SLRTVTDSVLHG

-2401 FHTTSNNDLSTFS
+2401 FHTTSSNDLSKFS
-2414 TGEYIA
+2414 TGEYIV
-2420 PDSGVGQAL
+2420 PDSGVGQTL
-2429 APFAR
+2429 ASFAR

-2452 ALEADET
+2452 ASIANGT

-2470 DGANEYLLF
+2470 DGVNEYLLF

-2488 TKGGRLTAAWMR
+2488 TKGGRMTAAWMR
-2500 NPTSGKV
+2500 NPTTGKV

-2530 TAYRTSGFKDWWLRS
+2530 TAYRTSGFKDWWLRPT
-2545 TGGSDRHSV
+2545 TGTGDRNSV
-2554 NSNYQTQATEI
+2554 NADYTSEAVVNST
-2565 GKGWRFSNQND
+2565 GWRFSNQND
-2576 VTKTITLAS
+2576 VTKIITLAS
-2585 ANAKAFTAE
+2585 ANANAFTAE

-2638 KNTSGS
+2638 RNTSGS

-2662 ASDLI
+2662 ATDLTI
-2667 VPGTTLLRRNQ
+2667 AGTSVLRRNQ

-2689 GSSTTHVI
+2689 GSGTTHII
-2697 TFGFDDGVDT
+2697 TLGFDDGIDT
-2707 PNPDSDADNLLDS
+2707 PNPDSDADGLLDS
-2720 WETSNFGN
+2720 WENSNFGN
-2728 LNQNASGD
+2728 LSQTASGD
-2736 PDGDGVGNL
+2736 PDSDGVGNL
-2745 LEMKL
+2745 IEMKL

-2756 SASTGLPTPSVSS
+2756 SASNGLPVPSVSG
-2769 LTSTGFTITF
+2769 LTPAGFTITF
-2779 DTVSG
+2779 PTVTG
-2784 LNYQVVGTENLAET
+2784 LNYQVVGTENLVGP
-2798 SWPNIGSSIPG
+2798 SWPNIGNSITG
-2809 DGTQKWVTD
+2809 DGQPQSVTD
-2818 PLTNAPSSKFYKV
+2818 SSATSSPRKFYKV
-2831 QISSP
+2831 RISAP